1 MLLWHICLFLL
12 SLSCIVRLYDK
23 LFVYLHLIQLQ
34 KYDYLLKKDNNHG
47 KSL

>member
-12 SLSCIVRLYDK
+12 SLLCFVRLYDK

-34 KYDYLLKKDNNHG
+34 KYDNLLEKDNNHG